1 MQSVKFIITALV
13 LYSVLNTSFNSLHV
27 IRPITLPDSAIL
39 VPLGGNTWCNQT
51 SMDAN
56 YITRQ
61 GIKNWND
68 EKVSFDTYVRMT
80 DTGNVK
86 VQLKARNNSFSQLK
100 LEINGKANAFTIKS
114 SDYSWYDAGVWKI
127 TDTGYIKL
135 HLSALLKTGSLI
147 GEVSDFRLSGTAINS
162 KTAFV
167 QNDSDHFFYW
177 GRRGPSVHLNYPF
190 ADSIKAT
197 WFYNEVLVPE
207 SQDVIGSYYMAIG
220 FADGYFGIQVNSKTE
235 RRILFSVWSP
245 FATDDPRSIP
255 QNMRIR
261 LLKKGQGVHTGEFG
275 NEGSG
280 GQSFLKYKWKSNTKY
295 RFLVNGQPDNQN
307 NTIYTAYFFD
317 PFINKWRLIASFQ
330 RPQTNHYL
338 TRFHS
343 FLENFLPEKGNVT
356 RKVFFQNQWIA
367 NNNGQ
372 WYELGSARFTFD
384 NTARKGYRMDFA
396 GGCQDSYYYL
406 MNCGFF
412 NQHTPY
418 NTLFQRPLMHIEP
431 RIIFDKLP
439 RE

>member
-51 SMDAN
+51 SMDSN

-114 SDYSWYDAGVWKI
+114 SDYSWYDAGEWKI

-207 SQDVIGSYYMAIG
+207 SQDVIVSYYMAIG
-220 FADGYFGIQVNSKTE
+220 FADGYLVS
-235 RRILFSVWSP
+235 
-245 FATDDPRSIP
+245 
-255 QNMRIR
+255 R
-261 LLKKGQGVHTGEFG
+261 LTPKLKEGFYSQFGVHLLQMIPEV
-275 NEGSG
+275 
-280 GQSFLKYKWKSNTKY
+280 Y
-295 RFLVNGQPDNQN
+295 RK
-307 NTIYTAYFFD
+307 IC
-317 PFINKWRLIASFQ
+317 
-330 RPQTNHYL
+330 
-338 TRFHS
+338 
-343 FLENFLPEKGNVT
+343 
-356 RKVFFQNQWIA
+356 VFV
-367 NNNGQ
+367 
-372 WYELGSARFTFD
+372 Y
-384 NTARKGYRMDFA
+384 
-396 GGCQDSYYYL
+396 
-406 MNCGFF
+406 
-412 NQHTPY
+412 
-418 NTLFQRPLMHIEP
+418 
-431 RIIFDKLP
+431 
-439 RE
+439 